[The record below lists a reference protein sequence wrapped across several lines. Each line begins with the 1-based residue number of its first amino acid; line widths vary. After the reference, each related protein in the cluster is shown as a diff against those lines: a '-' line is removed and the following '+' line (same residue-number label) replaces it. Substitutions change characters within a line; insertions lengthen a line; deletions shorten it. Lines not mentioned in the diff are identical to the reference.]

1 MSGTYSVAQIK
12 RAMFGGVFSLEFVYF
27 KFRLGI
33 GRSQGKYLAIWGR
46 GKWGQ
51 EKDGVRTGV
60 FQCKLVEFSGFCWI
74 SGCSKSVAFTL
85 KTKISVPDLK
95 DYRYLKEAEFYL
107 SD

>member
-1 MSGTYSVAQIK
+1 MWVNATPLCNFCDAPMGGTYSVTQIK

-60 FQCKLVEFSGFCWI
+60 FQCKLSDKLNFQGFAGFQGAVKA
-74 SGCSKSVAFTL
+74 SL
-85 KTKISVPDLK
+85 LP
-95 DYRYLKEAEFYL
+95 
-107 SD
+107 